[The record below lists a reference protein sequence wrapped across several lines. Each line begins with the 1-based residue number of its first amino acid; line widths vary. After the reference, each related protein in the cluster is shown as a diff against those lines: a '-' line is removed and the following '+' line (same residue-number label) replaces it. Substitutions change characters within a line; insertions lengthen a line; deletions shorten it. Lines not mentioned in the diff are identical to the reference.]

1 MKTETAVEIKVVT
14 PFRSNVRRA
23 IAWNFVRNE
32 TKQAKMPAE
41 RKELALAA

>member
-1 MKTETAVEIKVVT
+1 MKTEMAVEVKVVT

-32 TKQAKMPAE
+32 AKQAKVPAKWE
-41 RKELALAA
+41 ELALAA